1 MTAAAHVGATT
12 HAQPPGLTFTYTP
25 ADIQGLAEPAAR
37 GGGGIQVAASQHH
50 HHLQHSHALQVQ
62 SLQAT
67 QRAGLVGGAPVNVG
81 LSMSGPRPGEL
92 VDKQIRAMNKMRVV
106 WSSYESG

>member
-37 GGGGIQVAASQHH
+37 SGGGIPVAASQHH
-50 HHLQHSHALQVQ
+50 HLHSHALQVQ
-62 SLQAT
+62 TLQTA
-67 QRAGLVGGAPVNVG
+67 QRTGLVGGAPVNVG
-81 LSMSGPRPGEL
+81 LAMSAPRPGEWFQRL
-92 VDKQIRAMNKMRVV
+92 LKL
-106 WSSYESG
+106 